1 MEKITTKLPQEFLC
15 EMKNSL
21 GEDYQKYL
29 AAVDEEPVRG
39 LRVNTNRISAEKFA
53 ENYDKKLEKVPFSN
67 DGFVFDS
74 DE

>member
-1 MEKITTKLPQEFLC
+1 MEKITTKLPQEFLY

-39 LRVNTNRISAEKFA
+39 LRVNTNRISAEKFV
-53 ENYDKKLEKVPFSN
+53 EN
-67 DGFVFDS
+67 
-74 DE
+74 